1 MGTSWYSGD
10 EKAAP
15 WGVLQAQVHQQIKE
29 RRLLPQGA
37 PVLVAVSGGQDS
49 LCLFR
54 LLLDLQP
61 KWQWRL
67 AVAHCDHGWPGDQGN
82 AAFVQE
88 VADRWQVPW
97 FLATT
102 TDLAETEASARTWRY
117 QALTAIAQEQ
127 NFTHVATGHT
137 ASDRAETLLYNLVRG
152 SGSDGLQAMTW
163 QRALSPTIQLVR
175 PLLRLTRRET
185 AEFCQHR
192 DIIPWQDPTNS
203 DRRFARSR
211 IRQDVIPYLQ
221 AHLNPQVETTLAQT
235 AEVLQAEVAYL
246 EAEAAQ
252 LLQQA
257 WEKSTLGLQRSLLAQ
272 APLALQR
279 RALRQFLQQQLATQV
294 NFEQVEKL
302 VKLVHAPNRSQTDPF
317 PGGAI
322 ARVEEGYLRLQ

>member
-10 EKAAP
+10 EKGTT

-29 RRLLPQGA
+29 RQLLPQGA
-37 PVLVAVSGGQDS
+37 RVLVAVSGGQDS
-49 LCLFR
+49 LCLLR

-61 KWQWRL
+61 KWQWQL

-88 VADRWQVPW
+88 LAAGWQVPW
-97 FLATT
+97 FLATA
-102 TDLAETEASARTWRY
+102 TDLAETEAAARTWRY
-117 QALTAIAQEQ
+117 QALTEIAQAQ
-127 NFTHVATGHT
+127 NFTHVTTGHT

-163 QRALSPTIQLVR
+163 QRALSSAIQLVR

-185 AEFCQHR
+185 AEFCQDR
-192 DIIPWQDPTNS
+192 GIIPWQDPTNG

-221 AHLNPQVETTLAQT
+221 AHLNPQVEMTLAQT

-294 NFEQVEKL
+294 TFEQVEKL
-302 VKLVHAPNRSQTDPF
+302 VKLVNAPNRSQTDPF

-322 ARVEEGYLRLQ
+322 ARVEGEYLRL